1 MIKDIVLHTDQQNML
16 KSKELERKFNESHEN
31 LVDLVK
37 QKHTQLDLLLE
48 KLLQSSNTESSMTG
62 GEKSERIQTPETQ

>member
-16 KSKELERKFNESHEN
+16 KSKELERKFNESHQN